1 MKILWQSFTT
11 PGSKYHAALHEY
23 LTSLAKAGTTVEV
36 EGLSPADDTVHR
48 LSEAR
53 CGYQVVRQ
61 NLDAPQRGYDAV
73 VIGHFQDGGLHEL
86 RSALD
91 IPVAGLGESSMHQ
104 AMMLGEAFGLVT
116 IHPGF
121 SWYHRQQVERYGIQ
135 ARFAGVRAM
144 ETTAQTYFR
153 AFEGEEESL
162 ALVVKQFREEAMRL
176 VEAGAEVIIPAGGL
190 PALLLWRTELL
201 PDLDG
206 AAVLDP
212 IGAAL
217 GTAEMWAHLG
227 SHHIQPGRR
236 GPFARADQ
244 TVLDDFRTLRPE
256 SI

>member
-1 MKILWQSFTT
+1 MRILWQSFTAS
-11 PGSKYHAALHEY
+11 GSEYHAALQEH
-23 LTSLAKAGTTVEV
+23 LNSLARTGTTVEV
-36 EGLSPADDTVHR
+36 AGLSPADDTVHR

-86 RSALD
+86 RGALD
-91 IPVAGLGESSMHQ
+91 VPVAGLGESSMHQ

-116 IHPGF
+116 IHCGF

-153 AFEGEEESL
+153 AFKGDEESL
-162 ALVVKQFREEAMRL
+162 ALVGKQFREEAMRL

-190 PALLLWRTELL
+190 PALLLWRMDML

-212 IGAAL
+212 IGTAL

-227 SHHIQPGRR
+227 SRHLQPGRR
-236 GPFARADQ
+236 GPFASPDQ
-244 TVLDDFRTLRPE
+244 AVLDDFRTLSPE
-256 SI
+256 AD